1 MWRGVAADE
10 ADASSMAR
18 EGWPLGFAEALMFL
32 KRRGILLGIVSKND
46 EDRVRG
52 IWQRIYGDL
61 VRLEDFAVRKIN
73 WQPKADNV
81 QATLAEVNLLQKS
94 VVFIDDNPG
103 GRAAIK
109 AAFPHIPGL
118 RTNPY

>member
-1 MWRGVAADE
+1 MWRGVAAEE
-10 ADASSMAR
+10 ADASSQAR

-46 EDRVRG
+46 EERVRG
-52 IWQRIYGDL
+52 IWRRIYGDL

-81 QATLAEVNLLQKS
+81 EAILAVVNLLPQS
-94 VVFIDDNPG
+94 VEVIGDNPV
-103 GRAAIK
+103 GRAAIQ
-109 AAFPHIPGL
+109 AAFPAALVLG
-118 RTNPY
+118 